1 MDRFDTL
8 QLFVR
13 IVEQGSFTK
22 GASMGDIP
30 RATATYAIKALEAR
44 LGTRLLERTTR
55 HVRPTLDGQAF
66 YERCVRILSEID
78 DAESSFSHQTSNPR
92 GVLRLDLHG
101 THATRIVLPRIDEF
115 RARYPGIELVVS
127 SGDRL
132 VDLVREG
139 VDCVIRGGRPRDPWP
154 SCRRSFA
161 RAPPIWSDWVCP
173 RHRLTWFRM
182 KPSASF
188 PRRASPPMRSNCA
201 SSGRSLNSSCVNG
214 SRWATLRIMSSARC
228 AGRV

>member
-1 MDRFDTL
+1 M
-8 QLFVR
+8 
-13 IVEQGSFTK
+13 
-22 GASMGDIP
+22 
-30 RATATYAIKALEAR
+30 R

-55 HVRPTLDGQAF
+55 HVRPTLDSQAF
-66 YERCVRILSEID
+66 YERCVRILSEVD

-139 VDCVIRGGRPRDPWP
+139 VDCVVLGERPRDSSRGKSGGNFTNPEHSTCSQDIP
-154 SCRRSFA
+154 ALRR
-161 RAPPIWSDWVCP
+161 
-173 RHRLTWFRM
+173 
-182 KPSASF
+182 
-188 PRRASPPMRSNCA
+188 
-201 SSGRSLNSSCVNG
+201 
-214 SRWATLRIMSSARC
+214 
-228 AGRV
+228 